1 MHTVHTIKGI
11 YSYASNPC
19 TTKPCLPGMVYA
31 VLADG
36 TYYYITVQDN
46 FVFEDLSYQ
55 GYKPELGAN
64 VEVTGYLSSDRDI
77 FSRNFFKIELISLK
91 PAK

>member
-1 MHTVHTIKGI
+1 MHTVNTIKGA

-19 TTKPCLPGMVYA
+19 TTKPCLPGMVYS

-36 TYYYITVQDN
+36 AYYYITVQDN
-46 FVFEDLSYQ
+46 FVFEDRSYQ
-55 GYKPELGAN
+55 GYKPELGAP

-77 FSRNFFKIELISLK
+77 FGRVFFKIELISLK

>member
-1 MHTVHTIKGI
+1 MVKTIKGL

-46 FVFEDLSYQ
+46 FLFENLSYN
-55 GYKPELGAN
+55 GYKPELGAP
-64 VEVTGYLSSDRDI
+64 VEVTGYLSSHKDI
-77 FSRNFFKIELISLK
+77 NSITFFKIELISLK